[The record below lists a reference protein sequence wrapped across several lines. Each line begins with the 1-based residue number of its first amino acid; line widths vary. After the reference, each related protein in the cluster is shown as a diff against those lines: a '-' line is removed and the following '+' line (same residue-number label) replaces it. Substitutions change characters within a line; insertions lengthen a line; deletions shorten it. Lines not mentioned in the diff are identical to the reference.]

1 MTNTG
6 SAAGQTLWIWQNTE
20 NRGSIHSESKTYDE
34 MENKTKNALLNP
46 KRGSMFSEMLSYWLC
61 VIHIADNGQI
71 TTIQGVITNWAV
83 MKYASSK
90 ELEERFRYSTN
101 NSHWIEYHND
111 DEENARKFEE
121 RFVKHKVTEQE
132 KRDARIELIL

>member
-1 MTNTG
+1 
-6 SAAGQTLWIWQNTE
+6 
-20 NRGSIHSESKTYDE
+20 

-46 KRGSMFSEMLSYWLC
+46 KRGTMFSEMLSYWLC

-71 TTIQGVITNWAV
+71 TTIQGVRTNWQV
-83 MKYASSK
+83 MKYTSSN

-101 NSHWIEYHND
+101 NSHWIDYHND
-111 DEENARKFEE
+111 DEENASKFEQN
-121 RFVKHKVTEQE
+121 FVNHKSTEQE

>member
-1 MTNTG
+1 MND
-6 SAAGQTLWIWQNTE
+6 IM
-20 NRGSIHSESKTYDE
+20 ISKHDWKDGNGVWLMKARNAYETSDCTSTY
-34 MENKTKNALLNP
+34 TP
-46 KRGSMFSEMLSYWLC
+46 
-61 VIHIADNGQI
+61 
-71 TTIQGVITNWAV
+71 T
-83 MKYASSK
+83 

-121 RFVKHKVTEQE
+121 RFVNHKVTEQE